1 MMLITHVKNDMS
13 PFNIARIV
21 LDIDPLAERYM
32 IADRK
37 SGEVLVNQR
46 IDKSTVV
53 CPLKYATRN
62 DLFVVI
68 LDGDMDYNAAIAD
81 GVMPE
86 IVEAI
91 AAGL

>member
-46 IDKSTVV
+46 IDKNTVV
-53 CPLKYATRN
+53 CPLKYATSN

-68 LDGDMDYNAAIAD
+68 LDDDMDYNAAIAD

>member
-1 MMLITHVKNDMS
+1 MA

-37 SGEVLVNQR
+37 SGEVLVSQR
-46 IDKSTVV
+46 VDKNSVV
-53 CPLKYATRN
+53 CPLKYATSN
-62 DLFVVI
+62 NLFVVI
-68 LDGDMDYNAAIAD
+68 LDDDMEYNAAIAD
-81 GVMPE
+81 GVRPE
-86 IVEAI
+86 LVEAI

>member
-1 MMLITHVKNDMS
+1 MLLITHSKSNMA

-37 SGEVLVNQR
+37 SGEVLVSQR
-46 IDKSTVV
+46 VDKNSVV
-53 CPLKYATRN
+53 CPLKYATIN
-62 DLFVVI
+62 NLFVVI
-68 LDGDMDYNAAIAD
+68 LDDDMDYNAAIAD
-81 GVMPE
+81 GVRPE